1 MNKIHIILENILN
14 QFDSNRSICLL
25 TLSDGEID
33 DQDKTQQNTENL
45 VKKLNSLFTNFNS
58 QANRFMSS
66 DYAQPVTHI
75 LCSLLQLNSNLQN
88 ITLISYYLSIQEMM
102 IMIAI

>member
-14 QFDSNRSICLL
+14 QFDSKRSICLL

-33 DQDKTQQNTENL
+33 DQDKTQKNTENL
-45 VKKLNSLFTNFNS
+45 VKKLNGLFTNFNF

-66 DYAQPVTHI
+66 NYAQPDTHI
-75 LCSLLQLNSNLQN
+75 LCSLLQLNSNFKI
-88 ITLISYYLSIQEMM
+88 ITLVSYYLSIQEMM